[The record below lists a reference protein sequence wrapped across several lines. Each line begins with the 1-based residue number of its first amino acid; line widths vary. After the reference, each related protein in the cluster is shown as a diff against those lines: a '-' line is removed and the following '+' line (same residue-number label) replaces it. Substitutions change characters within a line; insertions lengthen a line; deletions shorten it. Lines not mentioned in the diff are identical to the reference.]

1 MKVMIDPGVLQKL
14 TVEGATIQLAEIGVT
29 VPQHAFLTLMVQ
41 EILDQ
46 QLQGQFK
53 QDQAEEE
60 QKGLFQTPKMIVD
73 LQYGVA
79 QQVSIFWIIFS

>member
-29 VPQHAFLTLMVQ
+29 VPQHALLTLMVQ
-41 EILDQ
+41 EIWDQ

-53 QDQAEEE
+53 QWP
-60 QKGLFQTPKMIVD
+60 L
-73 LQYGVA
+73 
-79 QQVSIFWIIFS
+79 